1 MTMTIL
7 YFLIGLVGLYVG
19 GDWLVRGASDIARRF
34 RVSPLVIG
42 LTIVGFG
49 TSTPELLVSVQAAL
63 EGQSGI
69 AIGNV
74 VGSNIA
80 NILVILGLSALVAPL
95 VMSFDRVR
103 NDLLWMIAA
112 ALIVVPMFL
121 TGFLTRTEGV
131 ILFVGIVIYV
141 VIALRQVGTEAP
153 DDLPVPPLWQSL
165 ALVGVGL
172 VALMIGARFMVD
184 SATDIAR
191 TLGIS
196 EAIIGLTIVA
206 VGTSLPEL
214 ATSVTA
220 AFRGQREIAIG
231 NVVGSNVFNIFA
243 ILGLTAMIAPIP
255 VEQRFLMIDTP
266 IMIGVSLALTAI
278 LFLAGGVGRVMGVA
292 FLAAYAV
299 YVAGMAGGWL

>member
-7 YFLIGLVGLYVG
+7 YFGVGLVGLYFG
-19 GDWLVRGASDIARRF
+19 GDWLVKGAADIARRF

-49 TSTPELLVSVQAAL
+49 TSTPELLVSVEAAL
-63 EGQSGI
+63 DGKAGI

-95 VMSFDRVR
+95 VMQFDRVR
-103 NDLLWMIAA
+103 KDLIWMIAA
-112 ALIVVPMFL
+112 TLIVVPMFM
-121 TGFLTRTEGV
+121 TGALTRMHGL
-131 ILFVGIVIYV
+131 ILFAGIVIYV

-153 DDLPVPPLWQSL
+153 DDRPVPPLWQSL
-165 ALVGVGL
+165 ALIAVGL
-172 VALMIGARFMVD
+172 VALMVGARFMVD

-191 TLGIS
+191 VLGIS

-231 NVVGSNVFNIFA
+231 NVVGSNVFNILG
-243 ILGLTAMIAPIP
+243 ILGLTAMVAPVP
-255 VEQRFLMIDTP
+255 VEARFLMIDTP
-266 IMIGVSLALTAI
+266 IMIGVSLLLTAI
-278 LFLAGGVGRVMGVA
+278 LFVAGGVGRLVGLL
-292 FLAAYAV
+292 FLIAYGV
-299 YVAGMAGGWL
+299 YVAGMANGWL

>member
-1 MTMTIL
+1 M
-7 YFLIGLVGLYVG
+7 
-19 GDWLVRGASDIARRF
+19 
-34 RVSPLVIG
+34 IG